1 MPGPTVERL
10 ARWSIWALLLLS
22 GVQRW
27 WGLSAFGF
35 RYIGID
41 DALIQQ
47 VAIDYGHG
55 ILREPYLY
63 GQNYNPM
70 LEALLAAPFVRFG
83 VSAWVILP
91 IITSLLA
98 LLPFWSVSL
107 WALRRGHTFAA
118 FVFAATPL
126 VLPIEWSLITT
137 MPRGWVH
144 GLAWLALVPWLLE
157 LRHAWLRHALTGLV
171 LAAALYCNANALPI
185 AAGIAVWLVLREG
198 RSFSFWVAA
207 ATSLALLLGALRW
220 AQGWYDAHPESLTH
234 ALLPTDLAFRPDL
247 LRQGL
252 RGLPDHLLHMHP
264 FAALGWVAVLL
275 LALLTAMLLGQ
286 KRHREAIALS
296 VAVLV
301 MLLPLGFLKLHEGC
315 ASIFFPL
322 SRMMLALPLL
332 LAAAISFTCAAR
344 VLPRWIWPSGF
355 FVVAAIAGLRIGGLE
370 QVITDQLA
378 GQECAWV
385 REEPLSTVRE
395 HCQAIADAAERSGS
409 ALVVAIRWPGLR
421 ADHRAHFRAH
431 FTCYA
436 CAQLVD
442 GFPPALGAGFDR
454 RSWIREAHERRAQGT
469 VLFVGGDGAAWQQ
482 AMARDSSIV
491 DLSSAGLRMHA
502 MRCDTLA
509 PSDQILQLGV
519 DDDLSR

>member
-1 MPGPTVERL
+1 MPSLTVDRL
-10 ARWSIWALLLLS
+10 ARWSIRAVLLLS
-22 GVQRW
+22 VLQRCW
-27 WGLSAFGF
+27 VLFAFGL

-55 ILREPYLY
+55 IFREPYLY

-70 LEALLAAPFVRFG
+70 LEALLSAPFLRMGAAPWIV
-83 VSAWVILP
+83 LP
-91 IITSLLA
+91 MITSLLA
-98 LLPFWSVSL
+98 LLPFWSISL
-107 WALRRGHTFAA
+107 WALRRGHTIAA

-157 LRHAWLRHALTGLV
+157 LRQAWLRHLLMGLV
-171 LAAALYCNANALPI
+171 LAAALYCNANALPL

-198 RSFSFWVAA
+198 RSPSLWVAA
-207 ATSLALLLGALRW
+207 AMSLALLLGALRW
-220 AQGWYDAHPESLTH
+220 AQGWYDGHPESLTH
-234 ALLPTDLAFRPDL
+234 ALLPTDLAFRTDL
-247 LRQGL
+247 LRQALSGL
-252 RGLPDHLLHMHP
+252 GDHLLHLHP
-264 FAALGWVAVLL
+264 FASFGWVAVMM
-275 LALLTAMLLGQ
+275 LALLAAVLLGQ

-296 VAVLV
+296 AAMLV

-315 ASIFFPL
+315 SSIFFPL

-332 LAAAISFTCAAR
+332 LAGGISFTCAAR
-344 VLPRWIWPSGF
+344 PLPRWSWPAGVLGVASIACFRMAGTEQ
-355 FVVAAIAGLRIGGLE
+355 VVAE
-370 QVITDQLA
+370 QLA
-378 GQECAWV
+378 LQECAWV
-385 REEPLSTVRE
+385 REERIGIVQERCTM
-395 HCQAIADAAERSGS
+395 IMDAAERSGS
-409 ALVVAIRWPGLR
+409 DLVVAIRWPGLR
-421 ADHRAHFRAH
+421 ADHRAHFEAH

-436 CAQLVD
+436 CPQLVE

-454 RSWIREAHERRAQGT
+454 RSWIRHAWDRPVQGT
-469 VLFVGGDGAAWQQ
+469 VLFVGGDSAAWQQ
-482 AMARDSSIV
+482 AMAMDSSIIDV
-491 DLSSAGLRMHA
+491 SRADIRMHA
-502 MRCDTLA
+502 MRCDSLA